1 MLQQIGWLQFLEKF
15 NGFHKEV
22 TKTFARSFQG
32 TEVEVGD
39 VKFTVTE
46 VFIAEAIG
54 LLRTGERWFKNREFH
69 NDSWKQILKSP
80 NMDVSVFKK
89 GILSSALKKKWRN
102 ILLLLQKFVT
112 CEGRYGTFYVYHI
125 RLMMHFL

>member
-46 VFIAEAIG
+46 VFIAEATR
-54 LLRTGERWFKNREFH
+54 LFRNGERWFKTENSIM
-69 NDSWKQILKSP
+69 NPGS
-80 NMDVSVFKK
+80 
-89 GILSSALKKKWRN
+89 
-102 ILLLLQKFVT
+102 KF
-112 CEGRYGTFYVYHI
+112 
-125 RLMMHFL
+125 

>member
-15 NGFHKEV
+15 NGCHNEV

-32 TEVEVGD
+32 TEVEIGD
-39 VKFTVTE
+39 VKFTVSE
-46 VFIAEAIG
+46 VFIAEATG
-54 LLRTGERWFKNREFH
+54 LSRNGERWFKNREFH

-89 GILSSALKKKWRN
+89 GIPSTALKSK
-102 ILLLLQKFVT
+102 
-112 CEGRYGTFYVYHI
+112 
-125 RLMMHFL
+125 

>member
-1 MLQQIGWLQFLEKF
+1 MGLIVRTEPVGSKYLEGYPQCKEMLQQIGWLQFLEKF

-46 VFIAEAIG
+46 VFYCRGYRVAQN
-54 LLRTGERWFKNREFH
+54 WRE
-69 NDSWKQILKSP
+69 
-80 NMDVSVFKK
+80 MV
-89 GILSSALKKKWRN
+89 
-102 ILLLLQKFVT
+102 
-112 CEGRYGTFYVYHI
+112 
-125 RLMMHFL
+125 